1 MRMSTE
7 NKQASVLF
15 VDVCNS
21 TMLLQH
27 ADPEASREYL
37 GKTLDLLV
45 DAIETFGGTISQ
57 LLGDGLVALFG
68 APIAQEDH
76 ALRAC
81 MAALKIQRATIPAY
95 EAHGLV
101 SPTFRIGINS
111 GEVLVGIVGQYQW
124 SHYGAD
130 GQTIHIASRL
140 EQMAPPGGILLS
152 ASTQRLVAQQIDT
165 RPVGVRPVRGLNA
178 PIELHEVLVGT
189 ESSAAAPL
197 TRKQQWAPLV
207 GRTDS
212 LQVLGRAF
220 ETVQTG
226 TMRTIGLRGDAGIGK
241 TRLIADWTG
250 ALTSQGVDVCI
261 TQARGYAS
269 TRAYST
275 AADLIA
281 NMVGVPRSTVT
292 EAKQI
297 AMQALVAKWPADGA
311 DHLAAVSDLLGLGAP
326 SELWLGLNPGQRR
339 RRIGEAMLWL
349 VRRRLQTGPLV
360 LVIEDVFLADR
371 DSLRL
376 FEALLPRLQALP
388 VLVCVSYRPDFEHQ
402 WAQAA
407 WFAEHLV
414 SSLPD
419 GEMLAL
425 ARALLGDD
433 PSVNGL
439 MVELVRRADGNPFF
453 MEQIVITLIDDG
465 SLEGTPG
472 AYRLQKRLGE
482 LRVPGSV
489 AAVIGA
495 RVDRLPDAA
504 KSALEAAS
512 VLGDPITRELIA
524 AMQEVDLAR
533 AEDLLGL
540 CLSSG
545 LLTSP
550 AKVRGSL
557 ESPAFLF
564 RHALVR
570 DVVLGTLTR
579 ARLRALHRLAFLAL
593 HAQPGAD
600 DADAAPALAHH
611 AFRGGEWEQAARY
624 AVKSMASAI
633 SRSANQ
639 DALQLF
645 EMGIEASSRVDGES
659 AARALELALRLEAIG
674 AMMALGQIDEIF
686 NNMARAETIAAQLN
700 DQRARASVLTQT
712 AVFLWMRGDFGQGLR
727 HATQG
732 LEAARLAQRRHMTM
746 AAHQTRL
753 LHFHALGRYSEAAA
767 EGRAVL
773 AEFGPELAQHSV
785 QTGWA
790 AIPIINLYAFHA
802 STLWRLGDYQ
812 GGQSVCAL
820 AYDILSKVDH
830 PYSRLLIDTVQGQ
843 IWIEQ
848 QELDK
853 AEALLRTAVQQCMT
867 HSVLTMLA
875 VAPGFSAVPWRA
887 TAGRPRPYRCSK
899 RGLTTASIVQP
910 VLMAGPS
917 CVSAWASPIA
927 ILEGWTMR
935 SAPDAG
941 PSNKAAKSTGTGPKP
956 FTNWPRRCGGPAMM
970 QRQRIASGRPTR
982 RRAAWECR
990 FSKGGPQ
997 QPLQNLSGT
1006 RHENLNLRSR
1016 CHAAGRSRPAL
1027 WRLLL
1032 AQPPHHRFARGG
1044 RATAVVALPRR
1055 PVWPRCPRQ
1064 RRQRRPDATAEFFKS
1079 YARARSGG
1087 WRLPDRDG
1095 SRPGLCCRQ
1104 EVAR

>member
-1 MRMSTE
+1 MSTE
-7 NKQASVLF
+7 NKQVSVLF
-15 VDVCNS
+15 VDVCDS
-21 TMLLQH
+21 TTLLQH
-27 ADPEASREYL
+27 ADPESSRDYL
-37 GKTLDLLV
+37 GTALDLLV

-81 MAALKIQRATIPAY
+81 MAALKMQRATIPAY
-95 EAHGLV
+95 EACGLAR
-101 SPTFRIGINS
+101 PTFRVGINS

-140 EQMAPPGGILLS
+140 EKMAPPGGILLT

-165 RPVGVRPVRGLNA
+165 RPVGVRSVRGLTA

-207 GRTDS
+207 GREDS
-212 LQVLGRAF
+212 LRVLGRAM

-241 TRLIADWTG
+241 SRLIADWTG
-250 ALTSQGVDVCI
+250 ALSSHGVDVCV
-261 TQARGYAS
+261 TQAKGYAS

-281 NMVGVPRSTVT
+281 NMVGLPRSAVT

-297 AMQALVAKWPADGA
+297 AMQGLVAKWPAEGA

-326 SELWLGLNPGQRR
+326 SSAWLALNPAQRR
-339 RRIGEAMLWL
+339 RRIGEALLWL
-349 VRRRLQTGPLV
+349 VRRRLQTGSLV
-360 LVIEDVFLADR
+360 LVLEDVFLADR
-371 DSLRL
+371 ESQRL
-376 FEALLPRLQALP
+376 FESLIPRLQGLP
-388 VLVCVSYRPDFEHQ
+388 VLICVSYRPDFEHQ
-402 WAQAA
+402 WAQAT

-414 SSLPD
+414 APLPD

-433 PSVNGL
+433 ASVNG
-439 MVELVRRADGNPFF
+439 VVAELVRRADGNPFF
-453 MEQIVITLIDDG
+453 MEQMVITLIDDG

-524 AMQEVDLAR
+524 TIQGVDLAR
-533 AEDLLGL
+533 AEELLGL

-545 LLTSP
+545 LLTNPGQARS
-550 AKVRGSL
+550 SL
-557 ESPAFLF
+557 ETRAFMF

-579 ARLRALHRLAFLAL
+579 AGLKALHRLAFLAL
-593 HAQPGAD
+593 HSQPGAD

-611 AFRGGEWEQAARY
+611 AFRGEEWEQAARY
-624 AVKSMASAI
+624 AVKSMARAI

-639 DALQLF
+639 EALQLF
-645 EMGIEASSRVDGES
+645 EMGIEASSRADGES
-659 AARALELALRLEAIG
+659 TAQALELALRLEAIG

-686 NNMARAETIAAQLN
+686 NNMERAEIIAAQLN
-700 DQRARASVLTQT
+700 DQRARASVSTQT
-712 AVFLWMRGDFGQGLR
+712 AVFLWMRGRFGQGLR

-732 LEAARLAQRRHMTM
+732 LEAARLAQRRHMAM

-753 LHFHALGRYSEAAA
+753 LNFHALGQYSEAAA

-773 AEFGPELAQHSV
+773 ADYGPELAQHSV
-785 QTGWA
+785 QPGWA
-790 AIPIINLYAFHA
+790 AIPIINLHAFHA
-802 STLWRLGDYQ
+802 STLWRLGDYEAGQ
-812 GGQSVCAL
+812 GVCAL

-848 QELDK
+848 EELDK
-853 AEALLRTAVQQCMT
+853 AEALLHTAVQQCMT
-867 HSVLTMLA
+867 HNVPTMLA
-875 VAPGFSAVPWRA
+875 VCTGLLGSALARNGKASEAVPLLEKGFADRIYNA
-887 TAGRPRPYRCSK
+887 AGPYGRTFMRVGLGVAYRNLGRLEEAIRAGRKAVEQSGEEYGHRTEALYELAETLR
-899 RGLTTASIVQP
+899 R
-910 VLMAGPS
+910 AG
-917 CVSAWASPIA
+917 
-927 ILEGWTMR
+927 
-935 SAPDAG
+935 D
-941 PSNKAAKSTGTGPKP
+941 
-956 FTNWPRRCGGPAMM
+956 
-970 QRQRIASGRPTR
+970 ASGAEDYFKQTYEAACRLGMPYYQK
-982 RRAAWECR
+982 RAAAALAR
-990 FSKGGPQ
+990 Q
-997 QPLQNLSGT
+997 
-1006 RHENLNLRSR
+1006 HEDWQ
-1016 CHAAGRSRPAL
+1016 A
-1027 WRLLL
+1027 
-1032 AQPPHHRFARGG
+1032 
-1044 RATAVVALPRR
+1044 
-1055 PVWPRCPRQ
+1055 
-1064 RRQRRPDATAEFFKS
+1064 
-1079 YARARSGG
+1079 
-1087 WRLPDRDG
+1087 
-1095 SRPGLCCRQ
+1095 
-1104 EVAR
+1104 